1 MSANSIYRGDDTAA
15 FGHNFIR
22 VKIKNP
28 ALYPLSKIEAVT
40 NGGCCIKNIEITD
53 PDNFKHEEITL
64 FINYDSDDTQKLYLG
79 ANTLNM
85 VAYDMQNRRYTCKQ
99 TFIFYAQNGVITK
112 NGKRCKRIKG

>member
-40 NGGCCIKNIEITD
+40 NGGCCIKNREFTD

-64 FINYDSDDTQKLYLG
+64 FINYDSDDTQKLNQG
-79 ANTLNM
+79 ANTLNI
-85 VAYDMQNRRYTCKQ
+85 VAFDEHDRQKTCAQ
-99 TFIFYAQNGVITK
+99 TLTFYAQNGVITK
-112 NGKRCKRIKG
+112 NGQSCC